1 MRASPSPSSQNSP
14 GPLRSLRSL
23 APLRSLRRTVT
34 AAFVVTTVAAAT
46 LTPGVASA
54 KETGP
59 GFASDPTSLVDTSI
73 GNNGDGTTF
82 PGATTPFG
90 MVQLSPDTQLNK
102 YASYDYAQDTILGFS
117 HTHLSGVGCQT
128 MGNIRFMPTTGAVT
142 SSDPAQYGAKFSH
155 DNETRSPGYYGVK
168 FDNGIKAELSAT
180 QRTGQHRYTF
190 PSGSGAENVLI
201 EAGESNGSTYAGDI
215 KVVGDNTVEGWV
227 QGGNFCGETGKERYR
242 VYFSAKFDRTFSK
255 FGTWSD
261 GTLTPNQR
269 AASRGDKRAGA
280 WLSFDPSK
288 GDKVG
293 ASVGLSY
300 TSVDGARLNR
310 GAEQPSSFDRARSGA
325 HDAWRDELNRMRVA
339 GGSTAD
345 QRTYYSALYRS
356 LLHPSI
362 GSDVDNRYRGFD
374 DKVHRADSTYYQMFS
389 LWDTYRS
396 QNQLVALL
404 HPDKA
409 ADMAKSLLHVYKDG
423 GWLPRWGLGNSE
435 TNVMSGDP
443 VTPFI
448 VDLYNRGLLDHR
460 TSRELFD
467 ALWKNVNEVPADQS
481 TFRGRDGNPTYVKNG
496 FVGYQDLPGYK
507 FGDSRQAGSAT
518 LEYALG
524 DCALATM
531 AEGLGHRDKAATLA
545 SRCDNFTKLWDSGVT
560 SEGFTGF
567 PVTKNAD
574 GSVAGDPD
582 PTQSGAF
589 HEGTAWQYQWLAQ
602 QNPKALYGLMGGKA
616 AAEKRLDK
624 FFDMPTV
631 LSDPAKAAKDSWVTG
646 AYDYHNNFAF
656 NPNNEPDFHAP
667 WMYAWTDTPWKTS
680 SVLRAMRTLFTDDP
694 YGMPGN
700 DDLGATSSLLVF
712 AMAGVFEVQPG
723 SAKYVL
729 SAPMFD
735 KVEIRPAHGRRISIE
750 APGADAS
757 KLQYVSSVTTG
768 KGTPLRQSWLSHKD
782 LLGAGKIGF
791 KLSDKPTNWGANAAP
806 PSMAG
811 N

>member
-1 MRASPSPSSQNSP
+1 MRA
-14 GPLRSLRSL
+14 
-23 APLRSLRRTVT
+23 LRRAFT
-34 AAFVVTTVAAAT
+34 AALIVTTVAAAS
-46 LTPGVASA
+46 GVANA
-54 KETGP
+54 GERGP
-59 GFASDPTSLVDTSI
+59 RFAADPTTLVDTSI

-82 PGATTPFG
+82 PGAAAPFG

-102 YASYDYAQDTILGFS
+102 YASYDYAQNSILGFS

-142 SSDPAQYGAKFSH
+142 SSDPAKYAAKFSH
-155 DNETRSPGYYGVK
+155 ANETRAPGYYGVT
-168 FDNGIKAELSAT
+168 FDNGIEAELSAT

-190 PSGSGAENVLI
+190 PAGSGEENVLV

-215 KVVGDNTVEGWV
+215 EVVGDDTVEGWV

-242 VYFSAKFDRTFSK
+242 IYFSATFDRAFSK
-255 FGTWSD
+255 FGTWTD
-261 GTLTPNQR
+261 NTLTADR
-269 AASRGDKRAGA
+269 RTASRGSKRAGA
-280 WLSFDPSK
+280 WLTFDSAK
-288 GDKVG
+288 GKQVG
-293 ASVGLSY
+293 ASVGVSY

-310 GAEQPSSFDRARSGA
+310 RAEQPKSFDRARGAA
-325 HDAWRDELNRMRVA
+325 HDAWKDELNRMRVA

-345 QRTYYSALYRS
+345 QRTYYSALYHS

-374 DKVHRADSTYYQMFS
+374 DKVHRADAPYYQMFS

-409 ADMAKSLLHVYKDG
+409 ADMAKSVLRIYQDG
-423 GWLPRWGLGNSE
+423 GWLPRWGLGGGE

-443 VTPFI
+443 VTPWV
-448 VDLYNRGLLDHR
+448 VDLYNRGLLDDR
-460 TSRELFD
+460 TARGLFD
-467 ALWKNVNEVPADQS
+467 ALWKNANEVPADQS
-481 TFRGRDGNPTYVKNG
+481 LFRGRDGNPTYVKNG
-496 FVGYQDLPGYK
+496 WIGYQNLPGYT

-524 DCALATM
+524 DCALSTM
-531 AEGLGHRDKAATLA
+531 ADGLGHPDKAATLA
-545 SRCDNFTKLWDSGVT
+545 ARCDNFTHLWDSGVT
-560 SEGFTGF
+560 SQGFTGF

-574 GSVAGDPD
+574 GTVAGNPD

-589 HEGTAWQYQWLAQ
+589 HEGTAWQYQWLGQ
-602 QNPKALYGLMGGKA
+602 QDPETLYGLMGGKA
-616 AAEKRLDK
+616 AAEQRLDK

-631 LSDPAKAAKDSWVTG
+631 LTDPAKAASDSWVTG

-667 WMYAWTDTPWKTS
+667 WMYTWTGAPWKTS
-680 SVLRAMRTLFTDDP
+680 AVLRAMRTLFTDDA

-712 AMAGVFEVQPG
+712 AMAGVFEAQPG
-723 SAKYVL
+723 SATYVVT
-729 SAPMFD
+729 APMFE
-735 KVEIRPAHGRRISIE
+735 KVEIRPEHGRRIGIE

-757 KLQYVSSVTTG
+757 KLQYVSSVRTH
-768 KGTPLRQSWLSHKD
+768 KGELRQSWLSHED
-782 LLGAGKIGF
+782 LLRSGTVKVRLA
-791 KLSDKPTNWGANAAP
+791 DRPTSWGVDAAP
-806 PSMAG
+806 PAVAAR
-811 N
+811 

>member
-1 MRASPSPSSQNSP
+1 MIVTTLAAAS
-14 GPLRSLRSL
+14 
-23 APLRSLRRTVT
+23 VT
-34 AAFVVTTVAAAT
+34 AA
-46 LTPGVASA
+46 GSASA
-54 KETGP
+54 REQGP
-59 GFASDPTSLVDTSI
+59 RFAADPTTLVDTSI

-82 PGATTPFG
+82 PGAAAPFG

-142 SSDPAQYGAKFSH
+142 SSDPAQYAAKFSH
-155 DNETRSPGYYGVK
+155 ANEKRSPGYYGVT
-168 FDNGIKAELSAT
+168 FDNGIEAEMSAT
-180 QRTGQHRYTF
+180 ERTGRHQYTF
-190 PSGSGAENVLI
+190 PAGSGEQNVLI

-215 KVVGDNTVEGWV
+215 EVVGDHTVEGWV

-242 VYFSAKFDRTFSK
+242 VYFSASFDRSFSA
-255 FGTWSD
+255 FGTWTD
-261 GTLTPNQR
+261 DTLTPGLR
-269 AASRGDKRAGA
+269 TAKRGSKRAGA
-280 WLSFDPSK
+280 WLSFDQDK
-288 GDKVG
+288 GHKVG

-310 GAEQPSSFDRARSGA
+310 NAEQQKSFDRTRSAA

-345 QRTYYSALYRS
+345 RRTYYSALYHS
-356 LLHPSI
+356 LLHPSV
-362 GSDVDNRYRGFD
+362 GSDVDGRYRGFD
-374 DKVHRADSTYYQMFS
+374 DRVHRSDSTYYQMFS

-404 HPDKA
+404 NPDKA
-409 ADMAKSLLHVYKDG
+409 TDMAKSLLHVYRDG
-423 GWLPRWGLGNSE
+423 GWLPRWGLGNGE

-443 VTPFI
+443 VTPWI
-448 VDLYNRGLLDHR
+448 VDLYHRGLLDDR
-460 TSRELFD
+460 TARGLFD
-467 ALWKNVNEVPADQS
+467 ALWKNANEVPEDQS
-481 TFRGRDGNPTYVKNG
+481 VFRGRDGNPTYVENG
-496 FVGYQDLPGYK
+496 FVGYRNLPGYT

-524 DCALATM
+524 DCALSTM
-531 AEGLGHRDKAATLA
+531 ARGLGHEDEADTLA
-545 SRCDNFTKLWDSGVT
+545 GRCDNFTKLWDSGV
-560 SEGFTGF
+560 SSKGFTGF
-567 PVTKNAD
+567 PVTRNAD
-574 GSVAGDPD
+574 GTAAGDTD

-602 QNPKALYGLMGGKA
+602 QDPQTLYGLMGGKD
-616 AAEKRLDK
+616 AAEQRLDT

-631 LSDPAKAAKDSWVTG
+631 LSDPAKAATDSWVTG

-667 WMYAWTDTPWKTS
+667 WMYAWTGAPWKTS
-680 SVLRAMRTLFTDDP
+680 AVLRAMRTLFTDDA

-712 AMAGVFEVQPG
+712 AMAGVFEAQPG
-723 SAKYVL
+723 SARYLV
-729 SAPMFD
+729 SAPMFE
-735 KVEIRPAHGRRISIE
+735 KVEIRPAHGRPIRIE

-757 KLQYVSSVTTG
+757 ELQYVSSVRTG
-768 KGTPLRQSWLSHKD
+768 GKSLRRSWLSHED
-782 LLGAGKIGF
+782 LLRAGTIRIG
-791 KLSDKPTNWGANAAP
+791 LSGEPTRWGVDAAP
-806 PSMAG
+806 PAVAQD
-811 N
+811 

>member
-1 MRASPSPSSQNSP
+1 MRA
-14 GPLRSLRSL
+14 
-23 APLRSLRRTVT
+23 LRRGVT
-34 AAFVVTTVAAAT
+34 TALILTTVAAASVT
-46 LTPGVASA
+46 TGVAA
-54 KETGP
+54 AQERGAR
-59 GFASDPTSLVDTSI
+59 FAADPTSLVDTSV

-82 PGATTPFG
+82 PGAATPFG

-142 SSDPAQYGAKFSH
+142 SSDPAAYGAKFSH
-155 DNETRSPGYYGVK
+155 DHETRAPGYYGVT
-168 FDNGIKAELSAT
+168 FDNGIKAELTAT
-180 QRTGQHRYTF
+180 QRTGQHRYTY
-190 PSGSGAENVLI
+190 PADSGTQNVLI

-215 KVVGDNTVEGWV
+215 KVVGDDTVEGWV

-242 VYFSAKFDRTFSK
+242 VYFSATFDRTFK
-255 FGTWSD
+255 TFGTWTD

-269 AASRGDKRAGA
+269 EASRGSKRAGA
-280 WLSFDPSK
+280 WLSFDAARGRRIGS
-288 GDKVG
+288 
-293 ASVGLSY
+293 SVGLSY

-310 GAEQPSSFDRARSGA
+310 RAERPASFDAARGAA
-325 HDAWRDELNRMRVA
+325 HDDWRSELNRMRVA

-345 QRTYYSALYRS
+345 QRTYYTALYHS

-374 DKVHRADSTYYQMFS
+374 DKVHRADAPYYQMFS

-409 ADMAKSLLHVYKDG
+409 ADMAKSVLRIYQDG
-423 GWLPRWGLGNSE
+423 GWLPRWGLGGGE

-443 VTPFI
+443 VTPWV
-448 VDLYNRGLLDHR
+448 VDLYNRGLLDDSTAR
-460 TSRELFD
+460 QLFD
-467 ALWKNVNEVPADQS
+467 ALWKNANEVPADQS
-481 TFRGRDGNPTYVKNG
+481 LFRGRDGNPTYVKNG
-496 FVGYQDLPGYK
+496 WVGYQNLPGYR

-524 DCALATM
+524 DCALSTM
-531 AEGLGHRDKAATLA
+531 AAGLGHRDKAATLA
-545 SRCDNFTKLWDSGVT
+545 ARCDNFSTLWDKDVT
-560 SEGFTGF
+560 SKGFTGF
-567 PVTKNAD
+567 PVTRDAD
-574 GSVAGDPD
+574 GTVAGDPD
-582 PTQSGAF
+582 PTRSGAF

-602 QNPKALYGLMGGKA
+602 QDPKALFGLMGGA
-616 AAEKRLDK
+616 SGAEQRLDT

-631 LSDPAKAAKDSWVTG
+631 LTDPAKAASESWVTG

-656 NPNNEPDFHAP
+656 NPNNEPDFHTP
-667 WMYAWTDTPWKTS
+667 WMYAWTGAPWKTS
-680 SVLRAMRTLFTDDP
+680 AVLRAMRTLFTDDA

-712 AMAGVFEVQPG
+712 AMAGVFEAQPG
-723 SAKYVL
+723 SARYIV
-729 SAPMFD
+729 SAPMFE
-735 KVEIRPAHGRRISIE
+735 KVEIRPAHGRAIRIE

-757 KLQYVSSVTTG
+757 KAQYVASVRTDRG
-768 KGTPLRQSWLSHKD
+768 PSRQSWLSHED
-782 LLGAGKIGF
+782 LLRSGTLRVT
-791 KLSDKPTNWGANAAP
+791 LSDRPTRWGVDAAP
-806 PSMAG
+806 PAVARD
-811 N
+811 

>member
-1 MRASPSPSSQNSP
+1 MRA
-14 GPLRSLRSL
+14 
-23 APLRSLRRTVT
+23 LRRGLTSAFLIT
-34 AAFVVTTVAAAT
+34 AVAAAS
-46 LTPGVASA
+46 LTPAA
-54 KETGP
+54 ANTAHAGP
-59 GFASDPTSLVDTSI
+59 GFAADPTRLVDTSI

-155 DNETRSPGYYGVK
+155 DNETRSPGYYGVT
-168 FDNGIKAELSAT
+168 FDNGIEAELSAT
-180 QRTGQHRYTF
+180 SRTGQHRYTF
-190 PSGSGAENVLI
+190 PSGSGAENILI

-261 GTLTPNQR
+261 GTLTPDR
-269 AASRGDKRAGA
+269 REASRGDKRAGA
-280 WLSFDPSK
+280 WLSFDPAK

-310 GAEQPSSFDRARSGA
+310 GAEQPRSFDRARTSA
-325 HDAWRDELNRMRVA
+325 HDAWKSELNRMRVA

-362 GSDVDNRYRGFD
+362 GSDVDNRYRGLD
-374 DKVHRADSTYYQMFS
+374 DKVHRSDSTYYQMFS

-409 ADMAKSLLHVYKDG
+409 ADMAKSLLRVYKDA
-423 GWLPRWGLGNSE
+423 GWLPRWSLGNSE

-443 VTPFI
+443 VTPFV
-448 VDLYNRGLLDHR
+448 VDLYNRGLLDDR
-460 TSRELFD
+460 TSRELFE
-467 ALWKNVNEVPADQS
+467 ALWKNVNEVPEDQS
-481 TFRGRDGNPTYVKNG
+481 VFRGRDGNPTYVKNG
-496 FVGYQDLPGYK
+496 FVGYQNLPGYK
-507 FGDSRQAGSAT
+507 YGDSRQAGSAT

-524 DCALATM
+524 DCALSTM
-531 AEGLGHRDKAATLA
+531 ADGLGHPDKAATLA
-545 SRCDNFTKLWDSGVT
+545 SRCDNFAKLWDTDVT
-560 SEGFTGF
+560 SQGFTGF
-567 PVTKNAD
+567 PVTRNAD
-574 GSVAGDPD
+574 GSVAGDSD

-602 QNPKALYGLMGGKA
+602 QDPGTLYGLMGGKK
-616 AAEKRLDK
+616 AAEQRLDT

-631 LSDPAKAAKDSWVTG
+631 LSDPAKAAKESWVTG

-680 SVLRAMRTLFTDDP
+680 AVLRAMRTLFTDDP

-735 KVEIRPAHGRRISIE
+735 KVEIRPAHGRRITVS

-757 KLQYVSSVTTG
+757 THQYVSSVTTG
-768 KGTPLRQSWLSHKD
+768 KGPLHRSWLSHKD
-782 LLGAGKIGF
+782 LLGAGTINV
-791 KLSDKPTNWGANAAP
+791 KLSQKPTSWGTGATAAP
-806 PSMAG
+806 PSVAKD
-811 N
+811 

>member
-1 MRASPSPSSQNSP
+1 MRA
-14 GPLRSLRSL
+14 
-23 APLRSLRRTVT
+23 LRRAFT
-34 AAFVVTTVAAAT
+34 AALIVTTVAAAS
-46 LTPGVASA
+46 GVANA
-54 KETGP
+54 GERGP
-59 GFASDPTSLVDTSI
+59 RFAADPTTLVDTSI

-82 PGATTPFG
+82 PGAAAPFG

-102 YASYDYAQDTILGFS
+102 YASYDYAQNSILGFS

-142 SSDPAQYGAKFSH
+142 SSDPAKYAAKFSH
-155 DNETRSPGYYGVK
+155 ANETRAPGYYGVT
-168 FDNGIKAELSAT
+168 FDNGIEAELSAT

-190 PSGSGAENVLI
+190 PAGSGEENVLV

-215 KVVGDNTVEGWV
+215 EVVGDDTVEGWV

-242 VYFSAKFDRTFSK
+242 VYFSATFDRAFSK
-255 FGTWSD
+255 FGTWTD
-261 GTLTPNQR
+261 NTLTADR
-269 AASRGDKRAGA
+269 RTASRGSKRAGA
-280 WLSFDPSK
+280 WLTFDSAK
-288 GDKVG
+288 GKQVG
-293 ASVGLSY
+293 ASVGVSY

-310 GAEQPSSFDRARSGA
+310 RAEQPKSFDKARGAA
-325 HDAWRDELNRMRVA
+325 HDAWKDELNRMRVA

-345 QRTYYSALYRS
+345 QRTYYSALYHS
-356 LLHPSI
+356 LLHPSV

-374 DKVHRADSTYYQMFS
+374 DKVHRADAPYYQMFS

-409 ADMAKSLLHVYKDG
+409 ADMAKSVLRIYQDG
-423 GWLPRWGLGNSE
+423 GWLPRWGLGGGE

-443 VTPFI
+443 VTPWV
-448 VDLYNRGLLDHR
+448 VDLYNRGLLDDR
-460 TSRELFD
+460 TARGLFD
-467 ALWKNVNEVPADQS
+467 ALWKNANEVPADQS
-481 TFRGRDGNPTYVKNG
+481 LFRGRDGNPTYVKNG
-496 FVGYQDLPGYK
+496 WIGYQNLPGYT

-524 DCALATM
+524 DCALSTM
-531 AEGLGHRDKAATLA
+531 ADGLGHPDKAATLA
-545 SRCDNFTKLWDSGVT
+545 ARCDNFTHLWDSGVT
-560 SEGFTGF
+560 SQGFTGF

-574 GSVAGDPD
+574 GTVAGNPD

-589 HEGTAWQYQWLAQ
+589 HEGTAWQYQWLGQ
-602 QNPKALYGLMGGKA
+602 QDPETLYGLMGGKA
-616 AAEKRLDK
+616 AAEQRLDK

-631 LSDPAKAAKDSWVTG
+631 LTDPAKAASDSWVTG

-667 WMYAWTDTPWKTS
+667 WMYTWTGAPWKTS
-680 SVLRAMRTLFTDDP
+680 AVLRAMRTLFTDDA

-712 AMAGVFEVQPG
+712 AMAGVFEAQPG
-723 SAKYVL
+723 SATYVVT
-729 SAPMFD
+729 APMFE
-735 KVEIRPAHGRRISIE
+735 KVEIRPEHGRRIGIE

-757 KLQYVSSVTTG
+757 KLQYVSSVRTH
-768 KGTPLRQSWLSHKD
+768 KGELRQSWLSHED
-782 LLGAGKIGF
+782 LLRSGTVKVRLA
-791 KLSDKPTNWGANAAP
+791 DRPTSWGVDAAP
-806 PSMAG
+806 PAVAAR
-811 N
+811 